1 MTESIP
7 EKILGLRE
15 YYREYRKRNREKINA
30 SSKKYYDSHKEEHAE
45 RTSNWRKENKD
56 LVSKRR
62 KELYD
67 ANPEKYRAASKKY
80 YAENTASAIESVKR
94 YMKNNIAA
102 VAERKKKWYE
112 DNQDRNRNYSHKRR
126 ATVYN
131 VEGGHF
137 TDAEFH
143 ELCEKYDNKCLRC
156 GQTDVKLT
164 ADHVIPISL
173 GLPHTDEITNIQPLC
188 LSCNSRKHTK
198 TVDYRP

>member
-1 MTESIP
+1 MANIITDAV
-7 EKILGLRE
+7 EKARE
-15 YYREYRKRNREKINA
+15 RARKWYSENKERVLQKRKEYYQDNQDAVKERVSKNRAVKTDQYREYDKERSSKPERQSQLKRQREKHYEN
-30 SSKKYYDSHKEEHAE
+30 HKQEYIDRAKQRDKDFPHKALE
-45 RTSNWRKENKD
+45 RTHR
-56 LVSKRR
+56 
-62 KELYD
+62 
-67 ANPEKYRAASKKY
+67 
-80 YAENTASAIESVKR
+80 
-94 YMKNNIAA
+94 
-102 VAERKKKWYE
+102 
-112 DNQDRNRNYSHKRR
+112 RR
-126 ATVYN
+126 ARINN

>member
-1 MTESIP
+1 MTEIISYY
-7 EKILGLRE
+7 EKNKERIKEKSRKYRRDNKDKIAQWKEDNAEKLKE
-15 YYREYRKRNREKINA
+15 YNKAYLKN
-30 SSKKYYDSHKEEHAE
+30 YYQNHKEEHRE
-45 RTSNWRKENKD
+45 RDKVWQEANIEKERQRKSLWKKENKD
-56 LVSKRR
+56 KVQEGWRR
-62 KELYD
+62 
-67 ANPEKYRAASKKY
+67 
-80 YAENTASAIESVKR
+80 
-94 YMKNNIAA
+94 
-102 VAERKKKWYE
+102 
-112 DNQDRNRNYSHKRR
+112 RR
-126 ATVYN
+126 AKQMN